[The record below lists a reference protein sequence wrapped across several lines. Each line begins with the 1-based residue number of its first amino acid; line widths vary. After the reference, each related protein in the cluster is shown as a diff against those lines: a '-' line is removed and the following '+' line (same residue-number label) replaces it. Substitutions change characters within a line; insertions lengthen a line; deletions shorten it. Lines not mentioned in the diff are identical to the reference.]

1 MTSSHAMSHISKRAD
16 NIEKD
21 IASEAE
27 GSLQPITD
35 SLPPHEHDK
44 SLKQE
49 LHEIDAAEIEE
60 EVATALTR
68 APSRKDVLASKARL
82 IALVLTLTGA
92 SFLNVSHVRKKRC
105 YRHIPAPT
113 LPSRPHLTIAPSVCD
128 NPLTITRHSPS
139 KLQ

>member
-1 MTSSHAMSHISKRAD
+1 MTSSHAMSHISKKVD
-16 NIEKD
+16 NPEKE

-27 GSLQPITD
+27 GSLQPITN

-49 LHEIDAAEIEE
+49 LQEINATETEGDMG
-60 EVATALTR
+60 TALAR

-92 SFLNVSHVRKKRC
+92 SFLNVSRC
-105 YRHIPAPT
+105 QKEEMW
-113 LPSRPHLTIAPSVCD
+113 
-128 NPLTITRHSPS
+128 S
-139 KLQ
+139 KASGP

>member
-92 SFLNVSHVRKKRC
+92 SFLNVSRC
-105 YRHIPAPT
+105 QKEEMW
-113 LPSRPHLTIAPSVCD
+113 
-128 NPLTITRHSPS
+128 S
-139 KLQ
+139 KASGP